1 MSLNNIG
8 LFGLIQK
15 GGKREFVAVKGH
27 TNNSGAWPGVMS
39 RKEWAEIRIEA
50 GDRFEALEL
59 VIDILE
65 GAGYKWSKYDAS
77 TSSFDAIQVDAGPLK
92 KTKKGNY
99 DATGTKEQGAR
110 IIFKFPNNKD
120 EKDFKIWN
128 EALEE
133 VFKNNPKLKKVMSD
147 RNELNVAKYIN
158 EQIGARSTS
167 GLTLQL
173 GTISYK
179 NVAGVVGGSGH
190 QDFRV
195 IDMDGNVVTSISYK
209 AGNKATDFQ
218 QYSGISERSAI
229 GGNAEVVDF
238 RNSVVDNWD
247 SYKKQGFNAMWRDIS
262 KGTAGV
268 ALKEDAVFGN
278 AEWFAQGTPRVT
290 NAGTGGAKLTFR
302 KLETEITKM
311 TNGYTPT
318 LGARGGEGS
327 RRIVGKSKALTGVR
341 GGVYTKNYLH
351 KGRKAKDV

>member
-1 MSLNNIG
+1 MGLNNIG
-8 LFGLIQK
+8 LFGLIK
-15 GGKREFVAVKGH
+15 AGGGREFKAVKGH
-27 TNNSGAWPGVMS
+27 TNNSGGWPGNMS
-39 RKEWAEIRIEA
+39 KKEWAEIRIESS
-50 GDRFEALEL
+50 DRYDALDL

-77 TSSFDAIQVDAGPLK
+77 TSSFDAIQVVAGPEK

-99 DATGTKEQGAR
+99 DATGPKEKGTR

-120 EKDFKIWN
+120 EKDFDIWN
-128 EALEE
+128 EALLE
-133 VFKNNPKLKKVMSD
+133 VFKNHPKLKKVMSD
-147 RNELNVAKYIN
+147 RNELNVAKIIN
-158 EQIGARSTS
+158 KQLGGFIPKG
-167 GLTLQL
+167 GTLKF
-173 GTISYK
+173 GTISYA

-195 IDMDGNVVTSISYK
+195 IDMGGNVVTSISYK

-218 QYSGISERSAI
+218 QYSGISERSSI
-229 GGNAEVVDF
+229 GGNEEVVAF

-247 SYKKQGFNAMWRDIS
+247 SYKKQGFNAMWRKID
-262 KGTAGV
+262 KDD
-268 ALKEDAVFGN
+268 LKEAAVFGN

-290 NAGTGGAKLTFR
+290 PNGTGAKLTFR
-302 KLETEITKM
+302 KLETKITKM
-311 TNGYTPT
+311 TGGYTPT

-341 GGVYTKNYLH
+341 GGVYTKNYLS

>member
-27 TNNSGAWPGVMS
+27 TNNSGGWPGAVS
-39 RKEWAEIRIEA
+39 KKEWAEIRIEA
-50 GDRFEALEL
+50 SDRYDALDL

-99 DATGTKEQGAR
+99 DATGPKEQGAR

-120 EKDFKIWN
+120 AKDFDIWN
-128 EALEE
+128 EALEQ
-133 VFKNNPKLKKVMSD
+133 VFKSHPKLKKVMSD
-147 RNELNVAKYIN
+147 RNELNVAKIIN
-158 EQIGARSTS
+158 KKL
-167 GLTLQL
+167 GLFIKGGGTLKL
-173 GTISYK
+173 GTISYA

-218 QYSGISERSAI
+218 QYSGISERSSI
-229 GGNAEVVDF
+229 GGNEEVVAF

-247 SYKKQGFNAMWRDIS
+247 SYKKQGFNAMWRDID
-262 KGTAGV
+262 KDD
-268 ALKEDAVFGN
+268 LKEAAVFGN
-278 AEWFAQGTPRVT
+278 AEWFAQGTPSVT
-290 NAGTGGAKLTFR
+290 KNGTGAKLNFR
-302 KLETEITKM
+302 KLETKITKM